1 MLYLC
6 ATPIGNLEDIT
17 LRVLRVLREA
27 DVIAAEDTRH
37 TLRLLNHF
45 NIKKPMISCH
55 EHNERES
62 ASKITAIL
70 AEGKTVAYVS
80 DAGMPGI
87 SDPGALL
94 ISACIEA
101 GLIFTVL
108 PGASASLTA
117 LVLSGISPAQF
128 YFEGFLPRAAKDRAQ
143 RLKTLGAID
152 AALIIYESPLRL
164 KATLKAL
171 AEAFGNRRAAVM
183 RELTKLYEEARRGT
197 LETLAEY
204 YAANEARGECVIVV
218 EGAENIE
225 TPADTAGAD
234 ALMKNLLEAG
244 LRRKDAARIA
254 AEHTG
259 VSRNELY
266 NLSLE

>member
-37 TLRLLNHF
+37 TLKLLNHF
-45 NIKKPMISCH
+45 DIKKPLISCH

-62 ASKITAIL
+62 AAKITALL
-70 AEGKTVAYVS
+70 ADGKTVAYVS

-94 ISACIEA
+94 ASTCIEA
-101 GLIFTVL
+101 GLEFTVL

-117 LVLSGISPAQF
+117 LVLSGIDCTRF
-128 YFEGFLPRAAKDRAQ
+128 YFEGFLPRTAKDRAQ
-143 RLKTLGAID
+143 RLKVLAGVD
-152 AALIIYESPLRL
+152 AAIIIYESPVRL
-164 KATLKAL
+164 KATLNAL
-171 AEAFGNRRAAVM
+171 AETLGNRRAALM

-197 LETLAEY
+197 LEELSGY
-204 YAANEARGECVIVV
+204 YADNEARGECVIVV
-218 EGAENIE
+218 QGAERCE
-225 TPADTAGAD
+225 TPADMESAE
-234 ALMKNLLEAG
+234 ALMLSLLNAG
-244 LRRKDAARIA
+244 LRRKDAARIV

-266 NLSLE
+266 NRSLE